1 MEELRGAE
9 TLRSYE
15 EINEKIRK
23 GDALVM
29 TAEEFVEFVAKHLVD
44 RPEAAFVDVEEKE
57 DKTIFKLRVEQSDVG
72 KLIGKKGR
80 TASAFRVLL
89 RAVAAKEGK
98 KAVLDI
104 IG

>member
-1 MEELRGAE
+1 MTHLCRVMLNPAVQA
-9 TLRSYE
+9 RSL
-15 EINEKIRK
+15 NWRWTMK
-23 GDALVM
+23 
-29 TAEEFVEFVAKHLVD
+29 EFVEYLAKHLVD
-44 RPEAAFVDVEEKE
+44 KSESVVVELEEKDE
-57 DKTIFKLRVEQSDVG
+57 KIIFKVRVDQMDVG

-98 KAVLDI
+98 RAVLDI

>member
-1 MEELRGAE
+1 M
-9 TLRSYE
+9 
-15 EINEKIRK
+15 K
-23 GDALVM
+23 
-29 TAEEFVEFVAKHLVD
+29 EFVEYLAQHLVD
-44 RPEAAFVDVEEKE
+44 KPESVAVEFEEKD
-57 DKTIFKLRVEQSDVG
+57 DKTVFRLKVDQADVG

-80 TASAFRVLL
+80 TASAVRVLL

>member
-1 MEELRGAE
+1 
-9 TLRSYE
+9 
-15 EINEKIRK
+15 
-23 GDALVM
+23 
-29 TAEEFVEFVAKHLVD
+29 
-44 RPEAAFVDVEEKE
+44 
-57 DKTIFKLRVEQSDVG
+57 VG

-80 TASAFRVLL
+80 TASAIRVLL

>member
-1 MEELRGAE
+1 M
-9 TLRSYE
+9 
-15 EINEKIRK
+15 K
-23 GDALVM
+23 
-29 TAEEFVEFVAKHLVD
+29 EFVEYLAKHLVD
-44 RPEAAFVDVEEKE
+44 KSEAVIVEIEEKDE
-57 DKTIFKLRVEQSDVG
+57 KTIFKLKVDQTDVG

>member
-1 MEELRGAE
+1 VEL
-9 TLRSYE
+9 
-15 EINEKIRK
+15 
-23 GDALVM
+23 
-29 TAEEFVEFVAKHLVD
+29 
-44 RPEAAFVDVEEKE
+44 EEKD
-57 DKTIFKLRVEQSDVG
+57 DKTIFKLRVDQTDVG

-80 TASAFRVLL
+80 TASAMRVLL

>member
-1 MEELRGAE
+1 M
-9 TLRSYE
+9 
-15 EINEKIRK
+15 K
-23 GDALVM
+23 
-29 TAEEFVEFVAKHLVD
+29 EFVEYLAKHLVD
-44 RPEAAFVDVEEKE
+44 KSEAVIVELEEKD
-57 DKTIFKLRVEQSDVG
+57 DKTIFKLKVDQTDVG

-80 TASAFRVLL
+80 TASAIRVLL

>member
-1 MEELRGAE
+1 M
-9 TLRSYE
+9 
-15 EINEKIRK
+15 K
-23 GDALVM
+23 
-29 TAEEFVEFVAKHLVD
+29 EFVEYLAKHLVD
-44 RPEAAFVDVEEKE
+44 KSEAVIVEVEEKD
-57 DKTIFKLRVEQSDVG
+57 DKTIFKLRVEQTDVG

>member
-1 MEELRGAE
+1 M
-9 TLRSYE
+9 
-15 EINEKIRK
+15 K
-23 GDALVM
+23 
-29 TAEEFVEFVAKHLVD
+29 EFVEYLARHLVD
-44 RPEAAFVDVEEKE
+44 HSEAVIVDLEEKE
-57 DKTIFKLRVEQSDVG
+57 DVTVFKVRVDQADVG

>member
-1 MEELRGAE
+1 M
-9 TLRSYE
+9 
-15 EINEKIRK
+15 K
-23 GDALVM
+23 
-29 TAEEFVEFVAKHLVD
+29 EFVEYLAKHLVD
-44 RPEAAFVDVEEKE
+44 HSETVVVEMEEKE
-57 DKTIFKLRVEQSDVG
+57 DRTIFKLRVDQSDVG

-89 RAVAAKEGK
+89 RAVAAKAGK

>member
-1 MEELRGAE
+1 M
-9 TLRSYE
+9 
-15 EINEKIRK
+15 K
-23 GDALVM
+23 
-29 TAEEFVEFVAKHLVD
+29 EFVEYLAKHLVD
-44 RPEAAFVDVEEKE
+44 KSEAVIVELEEKD
-57 DKTIFKLRVEQSDVG
+57 DKTIFKLKVDQTDVG

-80 TASAFRVLL
+80 TASAMRVLL

>member
-1 MEELRGAE
+1 M
-9 TLRSYE
+9 
-15 EINEKIRK
+15 K
-23 GDALVM
+23 
-29 TAEEFVEFVAKHLVD
+29 EFVEYLAKHLVD
-44 RPEAAFVDVEEKE
+44 KSEAVVVEFEEKD
-57 DKTIFKLRVEQSDVG
+57 DKTIFKLRVDQTDVG

-80 TASAFRVLL
+80 TASAIRVLL

>member
-1 MEELRGAE
+1 M
-9 TLRSYE
+9 
-15 EINEKIRK
+15 K
-23 GDALVM
+23 
-29 TAEEFVEFVAKHLVD
+29 EFVEYLAKHLVD
-44 RPEAAFVDVEEKE
+44 KSEAVIVEIEEKD
-57 DKTIFKLRVEQSDVG
+57 DKTIFKLRVDQTDVG

-80 TASAFRVLL
+80 TASALRVLL